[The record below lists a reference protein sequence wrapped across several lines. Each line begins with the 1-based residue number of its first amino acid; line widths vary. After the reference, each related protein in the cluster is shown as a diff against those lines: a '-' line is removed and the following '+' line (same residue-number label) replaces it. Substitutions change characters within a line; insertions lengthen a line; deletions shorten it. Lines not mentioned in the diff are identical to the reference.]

1 VLFTVCWR
9 SCLVSYALVSTDA
22 ECVSRVCFVG
32 EEAYCRQLRDPAPSP
47 VMAPRGY
54 RDITVENGQVW
65 EVHVI
70 DHNHYVEVYD
80 IAEWKALILA
90 VRNPPV

>member
-1 VLFTVCWR
+1 
-9 SCLVSYALVSTDA
+9 
-22 ECVSRVCFVG
+22 
-32 EEAYCRQLRDPAPSP
+32 
-47 VMAPRGY
+47 MAPRGY